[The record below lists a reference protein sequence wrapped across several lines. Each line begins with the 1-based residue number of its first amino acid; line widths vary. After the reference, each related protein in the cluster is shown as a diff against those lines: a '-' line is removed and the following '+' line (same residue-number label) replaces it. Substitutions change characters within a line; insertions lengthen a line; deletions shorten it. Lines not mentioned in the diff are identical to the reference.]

1 MKMFRDYDIDL
12 EEDDYD
18 EDLDDEI
25 YEDQE
30 IVMDLGYGL
39 YMAEAE
45 GYLDTHESKVQKVLR
60 DVRYRYNMGQEELT
74 IDSDYLEPF
83 GLVLGDLTGYDFE
96 RIQRVAETG
105 RLR

>member
-1 MKMFRDYDIDL
+1 MFDRAAAIGSGLRMADRAEKL
-12 EEDDYD
+12 S
-18 EDLDDEI
+18 
-25 YEDQE
+25 
-30 IVMDLGYGL
+30 YGL

-83 GLVLGDLTGYDFE
+83 GLALGDLTGYDFE
-96 RIQRVAETG
+96 RIQHVAETG

>member
-1 MKMFRDYDIDL
+1 
-12 EEDDYD
+12 
-18 EDLDDEI
+18 
-25 YEDQE
+25 
-30 IVMDLGYGL
+30 MDLGYGL

-60 DVRYRYNMGQEELT
+60 DIRYRYNMGQEELT

-83 GLVLGDLTGYDFE
+83 DLALGDLTGYDFE
-96 RIQRVAETG
+96 RIQHVAETG

>member
-1 MKMFRDYDIDL
+1 MFDRAAAIGSGLRMADRAEKL
-12 EEDDYD
+12 S
-18 EDLDDEI
+18 
-25 YEDQE
+25 
-30 IVMDLGYGL
+30 YGL

-83 GLVLGDLTGYDFE
+83 GLTLDDLTGYDFK
-96 RIQRVAETG
+96 RIQLVAETG
-105 RLR
+105 MLR

>member
-1 MKMFRDYDIDL
+1 MTLTLMMTMKIGTMKSMKIKG
-12 EEDDYD
+12 
-18 EDLDDEI
+18 I
-25 YEDQE
+25 A
-30 IVMDLGYGL
+30 MDLGYGL
-39 YMAEAE
+39 FMAEAE

-74 IDSDYLEPF
+74 INSDYLKPF